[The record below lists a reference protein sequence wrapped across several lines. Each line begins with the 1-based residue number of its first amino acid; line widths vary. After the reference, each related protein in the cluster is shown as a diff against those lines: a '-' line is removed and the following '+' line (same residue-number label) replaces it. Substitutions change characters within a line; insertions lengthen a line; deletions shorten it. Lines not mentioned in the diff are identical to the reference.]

1 MPSPPSPGIGPEPYA
16 AGTLFFSF
24 LPRNRRLNV
33 FDAARACAVAWGH
46 FMNLDRYLQDCSE
59 LRGTGAGRIW
69 LCRLLRPTLGKKFF
83 LVFAIL
89 AATGAANW
97 LAVETTRAQLQGVS
111 AQVNVTGSLRWLSQ
125 RIQLD
130 TARIDRGAVEAH
142 LARLEEAIRAL
153 EAGGVA
159 QGIEVAGLPD
169 SLKADIGTVRRSG
182 DSLRRHA
189 RLALT
194 GLEQGR
200 GTAEHADAMYAE
212 GTKLLHTADAIA
224 AALTQEAQAAEG
236 RFVTTLLRLGLLDLI
251 ILLAVLWL
259 VRTRVVLPLRQL
271 AAVSRAFAEGRRSER
286 SGFRSLDEIGQLAY
300 AFDGMADRIERDM
313 RELADN
319 AAELEK
325 REQVLRKFSLAIEH
339 GPVSVMITD
348 AEGRIEYVNPKFTEI
363 TGYAPAEAIGRQ
375 PNLLNSGEAPKEVFA
390 GMWRELRAGREW
402 HGELLNRKKN
412 GELFWEDTS
421 IAPLMDDRGRI
432 THFVAAK
439 EDITARK
446 RAEAQV
452 RDHNAEL
459 ERRVAERTR
468 RLAESN
474 RELESF
480 SYSISH
486 DLRAPLRGINGFAS
500 LMEETCQ
507 GCGKAGAQEY
517 LGRIRRASVRMGSLI
532 DDILDLS
539 RVARH
544 EIRIE
549 AVDLSAMAR
558 GIFDELASAGPA
570 RQVAVEV
577 QDGLTARGDATL
589 LHDALEN
596 LIGNAW
602 KFTAQREHA
611 RIGFG
616 CIEGE
621 GGEPVYFVHDN
632 GAGFDMKY
640 ADKLFGAFQRLHAP
654 QDFEGNGIGLAMV
667 RRILNLHGGRIW
679 AEGAVGL
686 GATFYFTLGGGTG
699 EAHA

>member
-1 MPSPPSPGIGPEPYA
+1 M
-16 AGTLFFSF
+16 
-24 LPRNRRLNV
+24 NV

-339 GPVSVMITD
+339 GP
-348 AEGRIEYVNPKFTEI
+348 
-363 TGYAPAEAIGRQ
+363 
-375 PNLLNSGEAPKEVFA
+375 
-390 GMWRELRAGREW
+390 
-402 HGELLNRKKN
+402 
-412 GELFWEDTS
+412 
-421 IAPLMDDRGRI
+421 
-432 THFVAAK
+432 
-439 EDITARK
+439 
-446 RAEAQV
+446 
-452 RDHNAEL
+452 
-459 ERRVAERTR
+459 
-468 RLAESN
+468 
-474 RELESF
+474 
-480 SYSISH
+480 
-486 DLRAPLRGINGFAS
+486 
-500 LMEETCQ
+500 
-507 GCGKAGAQEY
+507 
-517 LGRIRRASVRMGSLI
+517 
-532 DDILDLS
+532 
-539 RVARH
+539 
-544 EIRIE
+544 
-549 AVDLSAMAR
+549 
-558 GIFDELASAGPA
+558 
-570 RQVAVEV
+570 
-577 QDGLTARGDATL
+577 
-589 LHDALEN
+589 
-596 LIGNAW
+596 
-602 KFTAQREHA
+602 
-611 RIGFG
+611 
-616 CIEGE
+616 
-621 GGEPVYFVHDN
+621 
-632 GAGFDMKY
+632 
-640 ADKLFGAFQRLHAP
+640 
-654 QDFEGNGIGLAMV
+654 
-667 RRILNLHGGRIW
+667 
-679 AEGAVGL
+679 
-686 GATFYFTLGGGTG
+686 
-699 EAHA
+699 